1 MDCIVPIL
9 QMTKNHRLG
18 EMERTAGGESD
29 GTWVW
34 DLGLLGPG
42 FQCLSYFEVD
52 YPGVFRLICMVPFD
66 RFPFLLVSASQQ
78 IKQIKGLPTAPRLDC
93 CKEHTW
99 VLLVSSFSS
108 LPPPPWTFQLH
119 HLWKSPPFP
128 SSNPH
133 PLKSSHSP
141 LAVGPPIAAQ
151 QQESPSARGRRGHGA
166 QHAGKPCRVL
176 LLHFLPR
183 SPREHRR
190 RPPARLCAARPGSAS
205 LPFLPE
211 AETARGTHLCSSRVT
226 ASRRRGLLR
235 PQDLRAWRTPMGRS
249 KWSGT
254 PAL

>member
-1 MDCIVPIL
+1 MIASHFYWFL
-9 QMTKNHRLG
+9 LSSR
-18 EMERTAGGESD
+18 ERGFLPRPGWMAAST
-29 GTWVW
+29 
-34 DLGLLGPG
+34 PG
-42 FQCLSYFEVD
+42 FFQSPVS
-52 YPGVFRLICMVPFD
+52 P
-66 RFPFLLVSASQQ
+66 FPFL
-78 IKQIKGLPTAPRLDC
+78 
-93 CKEHTW
+93 
-99 VLLVSSFSS
+99 
-108 LPPPPWTFQLH
+108 WTFQLN

-151 QQESPSARGRRGHGA
+151 QQESPSTRGGRGHGA

-211 AETARGTHLCSSRVT
+211 AETRVGRT
-226 ASRRRGLLR
+226 CAPLRSPRRGAGGCFARKIYRPGERQWGDPNGRGLR
-235 PQDLRAWRTPMGRS
+235 HFKRLF
-249 KWSGT
+249 SGKH
-254 PAL
+254 PAPPCAL